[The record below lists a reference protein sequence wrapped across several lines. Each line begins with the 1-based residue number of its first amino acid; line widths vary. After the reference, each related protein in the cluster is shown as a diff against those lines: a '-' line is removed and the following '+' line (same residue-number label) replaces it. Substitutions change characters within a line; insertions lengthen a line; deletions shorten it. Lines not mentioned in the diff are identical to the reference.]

1 MSPAPPGDPGKV
13 GNRIRKLRFEHG
25 EMTQEALAQAV
36 GITRQTVIA
45 LEAERYAPSL
55 DLAMRIA
62 EVFGRRVD
70 DVFFRRG
77 ADGAPPNPETHGARR

>member
-1 MSPAPPGDPGKV
+1 MRAAPPGEPGKV
-13 GNRIRKLRFEHG
+13 GNRIRRLRLERG
-25 EMTQEALAQAV
+25 EMTQEALAQTV

-62 EVFGRRVD
+62 GAFGCRVD
-70 DVFFRRG
+70 DVFFR
-77 ADGAPPNPETHGARR
+77 H

>member
-1 MSPAPPGDPGKV
+1 MTDPSRAVPGKI

-25 EMTQEALAQAV
+25 EMTQEALARAV

-55 DLAMRIA
+55 ELAMKLA
-62 EVFGRRVD
+62 DVFGVRVD
-70 DVFFRRG
+70 DVFFRRPDN
-77 ADGAPPNPETHGARR
+77 ASPIQAKE

>member
-1 MSPAPPGDPGKV
+1 MSPAARGEPGRV
-13 GNRIRKLRFEHG
+13 GNSIRKLRFEHD

-62 EVFGRRVD
+62 ATFGRRVD
-70 DVFFRRG
+70 EVFFRRG
-77 ADGAPPNPETHGARR
+77 PDGAPIPPIRHGEPA

>member
-1 MSPAPPGDPGKV
+1 MSPAARGEPGRV
-13 GNRIRKLRFEHG
+13 GNRIRRLRFEHD
-25 EMTQEALAQAV
+25 EMTQEALAQRV

-62 EVFGRRVD
+62 DAFGCRVD

-77 ADGAPPNPETHGARR
+77 PDGSPLPPVREGATP

>member
-1 MSPAPPGDPGKV
+1 MSPVARGEPGKV
-13 GNRIRKLRFEHG
+13 GNRIRKLRFEHD

-62 EVFGRRVD
+62 DVFGRRVD

-77 ADGAPPNPETHGARR
+77 ADGAPLPPIDSGVKA

>member
-1 MSPAPPGDPGKV
+1 MSPPPRGEPGRV
-13 GNRIRKLRFEHG
+13 GNRIRKLRFEHD

-62 EVFGRRVD
+62 ATFGRSVD

-77 ADGAPPNPETHGARR
+77 PDGEPTPPVRPGDPA

>member
-1 MSPAPPGDPGKV
+1 MVDASRGEPGKV
-13 GNRIRKLRFEHG
+13 GNRIRRLRFEHN

-55 DLAMRIA
+55 DLAMKLA
-62 EVFGRRVD
+62 AVFSLGVD

-77 ADGAPPNPETHGARR
+77 PDGAPLASHTKE

>member
-1 MSPAPPGDPGKV
+1 MAEPSRGEPGKV

-55 DLAMRIA
+55 DLAMKLA
-62 EVFGRRVD
+62 AVFHLGVD

-77 ADGAPPNPETHGARR
+77 ADGTPTATNTRE